1 MLEAG
6 HTSRRRRHLR
16 QRGHRALICNHTNA
30 APLAVSSSGESLR
43 GRRAPFWV
51 SSALPPSKSGGEFGR
66 PPPGG
71 VVGRKLSADAA
82 GEPNP
87 SKHVIFLT
95 VISKVSYTCCVS
107 GTFRGFRGRCFVM
120 GPAPRRGRFS
130 GICDW
135 FSGVSESWW
144 VRWVLGPALITG
156 PPVAVLAYFDLD
168 LGSTGLP
175 KWLIS
180 TLSEHKLPAVI
191 VAAVW
196 IYAFTAVQAAL
207 QACAKANEGIDNKA
221 LLGLFETI
229 ERVVG
234 SKARRFEGVL
244 RTLRE
249 SPKAAAAVFSEITQP
264 EQQIAVLAHG
274 LHAFFGSI
282 GPSVDCFKVTIAKID
297 EFGKPCA
304 WMYYVPDS
312 DPPRTPLETL
322 RGVRPRHDV
331 TLRSIL

>member
-1 MLEAG
+1 MPCSHPCEPPPVTPG
-6 HTSRRRRHLR
+6 SP
-16 QRGHRALICNHTNA
+16 ALGWTRFA
-30 APLAVSSSGESLR
+30 ELAEPAPLPVYALGGLAPADLSDACNFVSSEMLARGPGTHES
-43 GRRAPFWV
+43 
-51 SSALPPSKSGGEFGR
+51 SPPSGVCG
-66 PPPGG
+66 PP
-71 VVGRKLSADAA
+71 
-82 GEPNP
+82 
-87 SKHVIFLT
+87 
-95 VISKVSYTCCVS
+95 ISKVSYTCCVS